1 MPGKK
6 KMKGK
11 KKMNKEMKKTMK
23 RLDKEMTPVDEE
35 LLKSLKDLLTEMKTR
50 YDSGQWRTTHE
61 ICQKL
66 FMKKYIKLI
75 YRVHEMETKLE
86 RDKKVSELISKL
98 VFTPVTCEEG
108 ESCRFCCEPASYV
121 AYAKDSDG
129 FPDIVCE
136 HCYENEDNGFQTT

>member
-1 MPGKK
+1 
-6 KMKGK
+6 
-11 KKMNKEMKKTMK
+11 MKKTMK

-35 LLKSLKDLLTEMKTR
+35 LLKSLKDQLAEMKTR
-50 YDSGQWRTTHE
+50 YDSGQWRTTPE

-86 RDKKVSELISKL
+86 RDKKIAEVLARIEIG
-98 VFTPVTCEEG
+98 TPIDWSVATGRPGRKPCEEG
-108 ESCRFCCEPASYV
+108 ESCSLCHEPAMYE
-121 AYAKDSDG
+121 AYEKDHDG